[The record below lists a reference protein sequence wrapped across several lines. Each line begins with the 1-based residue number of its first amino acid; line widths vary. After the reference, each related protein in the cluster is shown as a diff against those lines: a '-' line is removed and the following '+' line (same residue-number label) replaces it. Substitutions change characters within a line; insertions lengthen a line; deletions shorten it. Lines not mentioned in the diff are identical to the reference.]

1 MGRGKKCHHPHTPPS
16 PGPPWRHISS
26 GGSWGRLLRG
36 HGGTHWDGG
45 GTGRCH
51 VRPRL
56 PPLLL
61 CLPSLG
67 RSLQG
72 ALQPLQLFRQPG
84 RGRGQRE
91 WAGPRGTQS
100 IPRWGGNNPP
110 VPVAQVDL
118 PPSKLRPQ
126 TLPRP
131 LLLLLHQSPAGPRR
145 LGEAGRRSQGDSG
158 AGRGWSQASKGAEP
172 GIQAL
177 TWPHRLRV
185 PAAPL
190 PPAGGALWGGGGAC
204 HHPQGSQASTGGGA
218 RRLGGGARP
227 PWGRS
232 QASVGAEP
240 QAPRGLTL
248 AQQPLPCLLQL
259 HQFSLQ
265 LGGGLQER
273 GHRGGEEGTPQGWG
287 RGDAEVGGT
296 GHPRGPGL
304 TCASRRCL
312 CSSVMSSSCCQNSC
326 LQGRVRQVSCDT
338 HVT

>member
-190 PPAGGALWGGGGAC
+190 PPAGGALWGGGAEPVTTHRGAR
-204 HHPQGSQASTGGGA
+204 HPRGVEPGAWGVEPDLRGGGV
-218 RRLGGGARP
+218 RP

-232 QASVGAEP
+232 HRHPGGSPWLSSFSRASSSCTSSASNWAGVY
-240 QAPRGLTL
+240 R
-248 AQQPLPCLLQL
+248 
-259 HQFSLQ
+259 
-265 LGGGLQER
+265 
-273 GHRGGEEGTPQGWG
+273 
-287 RGDAEVGGT
+287 RGDTGVGRR
-296 GHPRGPGL
+296 GHPRGGGEGTQRWGGRDTPGVRG
-304 TCASRRCL
+304 SRALHAGVC
-312 CSSVMSSSCCQNSC
+312 VPP
-326 LQGRVRQVSCDT
+326 
-338 HVT
+338 

>member
-190 PPAGGALWGGGGAC
+190 PPAGGALWGGGRSLSPPTGEPGI
-204 HHPQGSQASTGGGA
+204 HGGWSQAPGGWSQTSVGEESGLRGGGA
-218 RRLGGGARP
+218 TGTQGAHPGSAASPVPPPVAPVQPPTGRGSTGEGTQGWGGGDTPGVGER
-227 PWGRS
+227 GR
-232 QASVGAEP
+232 
-240 QAPRGLTL
+240 R
-248 AQQPLPCLLQL
+248 
-259 HQFSLQ
+259 
-265 LGGGLQER
+265 GGGD
-273 GHRGGEEGTPQGWG
+273 GTPQGSG
-287 RGDAEVGGT
+287 AHVRFTQVFVFLRDVIELLPELLPAGAVET
-296 GHPRGPGL
+296 G
-304 TCASRRCL
+304 
-312 CSSVMSSSCCQNSC
+312 VM
-326 LQGRVRQVSCDT
+326 
-338 HVT
+338 